1 MSMNELDKLLQ
12 EYEEFVLEQIREL
25 KEENDLIAIEDEE
38 KKDGNL
44 TK

>member
-1 MSMNELDKLLQ
+1 MNELDKLLQ
-12 EYEEFVLEQIREL
+12 EYEEFVEEQIREL
-25 KEENDLIAIEDEE
+25 KEENDLITIEDEE

>member
-1 MSMNELDKLLQ
+1 MNELDKLLQ
-12 EYEEFVLEQIREL
+12 EYEEFVEEQIREL
-25 KEENDLIAIEDEE
+25 KEENDLITLEDEE